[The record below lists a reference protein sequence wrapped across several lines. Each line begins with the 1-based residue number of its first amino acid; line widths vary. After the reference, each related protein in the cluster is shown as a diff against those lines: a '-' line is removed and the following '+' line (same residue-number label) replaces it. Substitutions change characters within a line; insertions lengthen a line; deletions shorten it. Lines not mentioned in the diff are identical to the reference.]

1 MWDQSSDIRVKED
14 IENVTGAVDT
24 IGSLIP
30 ITYKFKEDF
39 LGKSHLKDVK
49 RWGFSAQDF
58 KTIIPEAVT
67 STPEYGYEDFHTL
80 STDMLVPIL
89 VAAVKELK
97 AEIDALKE

>member
-1 MWDQSSDIRVKED
+1 M
-14 IENVTGAVDT
+14 
-24 IGSLIP
+24 IP
-30 ITYKFKEDF
+30 ISYNFKEDF
-39 LGKSHLKDVK
+39 LTASHLKDGK

-67 STPEYGYEDFHTL
+67 TATGYGYEDFHSINT
-80 STDMLVPIL
+80 SMLVPIL